1 MKGVF
6 FFSCM
11 LLIAIHGI
19 AHTDTLGVRQTA
31 DFMVDGK
38 GSHPNWDKTGWVY
51 LKQLDDNGLNYAT
64 KFKIL
69 YSSNGVYVLFEGLD
83 NKVTTE
89 YKEDFGNL
97 FNADVFE
104 VFFHTDTSI
113 PLYFEY
119 EINALN
125 KELVL
130 LIPHLEKGVM
140 GWVPWHYEGDRK
152 VQKKVFIH
160 DRNEKMEKWTAEMF
174 FPFKLL
180 SPLGNVP
187 PAKGTCWNAN
197 FYRLDYDGGK
207 MTKFAWSPV
216 EKSFH
221 EFKRFGTIRFD

>member
-1 MKGVF
+1 MKGF
-6 FFSCM
+6 ALFAGIMISC
-11 LLIAIHGI
+11 ISVYAFP
-19 AHTDTLGVRQTA
+19 DTLVVRKTS
-31 DFMVDGK
+31 DFEVDGK
-38 GSHPNWDKTGWVY
+38 GSHANWGKSDWVS

-83 NKVTTE
+83 NKVTTD
-89 YKEDFGNL
+89 YREDFGNL

-104 VFFHTDTSI
+104 VFFHTDPSI

-140 GWVPWHYEGDRK
+140 GWTPWHYEGDRK
-152 VQKKVFIH
+152 VQKNVFIQE
-160 DRNEKMEKWTAEMF
+160 RNGKMEKWTAEMF

-187 PAKGTCWNAN
+187 PSKGSCWNVN

-221 EFKRFGTIRFD
+221 EFKRYGTIRFE

>member
-1 MKGVF
+1 MKGTF
-6 FFSCM
+6 FFFLM
-11 LLIAIHGI
+11 LMMTMHTLAY
-19 AHTDTLGVRQTA
+19 TDTLDVKQAT
-31 DFMVDGK
+31 DFLVDGK
-38 GSHPNWDKTGWVY
+38 GSDANWDRTGWVT
-51 LKQLDDNGLNYAT
+51 LKQLDNNDLNYT
-64 KFKIL
+64 TRFKIL
-69 YSSNGVYVLFEGLD
+69 YSSTGVYVLFEGLD
-83 NKVTTE
+83 NVVTTD

-113 PLYFEY
+113 PIYFEY
-119 EINALN
+119 EINALD

-140 GWVPWHYEGDRK
+140 GWAPWHYEGDRK

-160 DRNEKMEKWTAEMF
+160 NQKGKMEKWTAEMY

-180 SPLGNVP
+180 APLGNVP

-216 EKSFH
+216 ENSFH
-221 EFKRFGTIRFD
+221 EFKRYGTIRFE

>member
-1 MKGVF
+1 MKGF
-6 FFSCM
+6 ALFAGILISCM
-11 LLIAIHGI
+11 SVYAFP
-19 AHTDTLGVRQTA
+19 DTLVVRQTS
-31 DFMVDGK
+31 DFEVDGK
-38 GSHPNWDKTGWVY
+38 GSHANWEKSDWVP
-51 LKQLDDNGLNYAT
+51 LKQLDEHTVNYAT

-69 YSSNGVYVLFEGLD
+69 YSLNGVYVLFEGLD
-83 NKVTTE
+83 NKVTTD

-104 VFFHTDTSI
+104 VFFHTDPSL

-140 GWVPWHYEGDRK
+140 GWTPWHYEGDRK
-152 VQKKVFIH
+152 VQKNVFIQE
-160 DRNEKMEKWTAEMF
+160 RNGKMEKWTAEMF

-187 PAKGTCWNAN
+187 PAKGSCWNAN

-221 EFKRFGTIRFD
+221 EFKRYGTIVFE

>member
-11 LLIAIHGI
+11 LFFSIHVL

-31 DFMVDGK
+31 DFVVDGK
-38 GSHPNWDKTGWVY
+38 GSHPNWDKTGWVS
-51 LKQLDDNGLNYAT
+51 LKQLDDNDLNYAT

-83 NKVTTE
+83 NKVTTD
-89 YKEDFGNL
+89 YREDFGNL

-104 VFFHTDTSI
+104 VFFHTDPSI

-140 GWVPWHYEGDRK
+140 GWTPWHYEGDRK
-152 VQKKVFIH
+152 VQKNVFIQE
-160 DRNEKMEKWTAEMF
+160 RNGKMEKWTAEMF

-187 PAKGTCWNAN
+187 PAKGSCWNAN
-197 FYRLDYDGGK
+197 FYRLDYDGGR

-221 EFKRFGTIRFD
+221 EFKRYGTIRFE